1 LSYVN
6 LINKL
11 VNVLFRED
19 LITLGGTKQVGNESL
34 EVDPIDTAQIM
45 ERCERLCPRLKV
57 GI

>member
-1 LSYVN
+1 VN